1 MIPALLRLLLASLG
15 MGGAVWFLVHRLVPY
30 DFRWGFLVRAG
41 WVAGVA
47 ALGAAAFVAFAALLR
62 APEVGETFGVLSE
75 EGGTPVLDLQR
86 AAI

>member
-1 MIPALLRLLLASLG
+1 
-15 MGGAVWFLVHRLVPY
+15 MGGVVWFLAHRLVPY

-62 APEVGETFGVLSE
+62 APEVGETFGALRRRK
-75 EGGTPVLDLQR
+75 GTP
-86 AAI
+86 A